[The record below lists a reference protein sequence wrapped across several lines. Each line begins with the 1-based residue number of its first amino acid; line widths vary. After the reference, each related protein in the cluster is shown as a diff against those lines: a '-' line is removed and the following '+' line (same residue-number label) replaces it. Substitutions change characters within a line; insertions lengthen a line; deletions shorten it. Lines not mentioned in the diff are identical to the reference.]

1 MLSFK
6 VMRPGATLMRN
17 LRLPTKLAALA
28 VVLIVPLVL
37 ITAFTFQRL
46 EAEIQFTQDEIH
58 GTEVVQ
64 SVGAVITEVQKHR
77 GQTNMLLSGNAAAQA
92 ALMTTREALLK
103 ASSAVDDHLARH
115 SRFNLQGEWTPIKSQ
130 IQGLA
135 STQSL
140 SAPQSFALHSALVDD
155 LRQLIYTSAERSSLL
170 FDPVPGTYFLMDM
183 TVVHTPVW
191 AEMLGQ
197 IRGLGAGQLAAAEPN
212 PAVLASISVLI
223 DNARVRS
230 KNIAYLQRFLRQHGL
245 ADLDGQ
251 PTIDQVLSFLAQAER
266 ALANRGSMSGSE
278 FFSAGTSAIDAV
290 AAYDSRLATRLKS
303 LLQERMAGDI
313 RAEFITVGSTA
324 LGVLTVIYL
333 MLSFYFSFVI
343 DFRQV
348 VGAMRETA
356 NGNLCSTITVR
367 GSDELSEQAAL
378 LKRMNG
384 NLSAMVAEVR
394 SNSALVAH
402 SGFSLASGN
411 RELADRTEQQAAN
424 LEQTAASVQEL
435 SSTVQQNAQT
445 AGDSDAAAGQ
455 VRNVAESGAQAMT
468 EAVDSVAEI
477 QRGAQQMNDII
488 GVIDSLAFQ
497 TNILAL
503 NAAVEAA
510 RAGEQ
515 GRGFAVVANE
525 VRTLAQRSAAS
536 AREIR
541 ALIQTS
547 SGQVDASVK
556 RIRVAGEN
564 MSQIVSGV
572 RGVAAN
578 MSLIS
583 AASAE
588 QSTGL
593 IQISSAVGQLDEIT
607 QRNAR
612 MVERAVHQADQLAA
626 RAGELARAVSSFQ
639 LQQGTAEEAVALVM
653 RAQELRETVG
663 HDAFV
668 RSLTEPQSGFHDRDM
683 YVFALDRMGA
693 YRAFGGKPEKVGSRV
708 QDIAGVDGQALLA
721 SIIAQAEHEPGWVEY
736 DIVNPQTGAVQTKI
750 SYVMQIDDLYVG
762 CGVYKS
768 VLASA

>member
-6 VMRPGATLMRN
+6 VIRPGVTLMRN
-17 LRLPTKLAALA
+17 LRLPTKLVALA

-212 PAVLASISVLI
+212 PAVLASIGVLI

-750 SYVMQIDDLYVG
+750 SYVMQIDDL
-762 CGVYKS
+762 
-768 VLASA
+768 

>member
-6 VMRPGATLMRN
+6 VMRLGVTLMRN

-212 PAVLASISVLI
+212 PAVLASIGVLI

-356 NGNLCSTITVR
+356 SGNLCSTITVR

>member
-6 VMRPGATLMRN
+6 PMKPGVTLMRN

-64 SVGAVITEVQKHR
+64 SIGAVIIEVQKHR

-92 ALMTTREALLK
+92 ALMTTREALVK

-115 SRFNLQGEWTPIKSQ
+115 KRFDLQGEWTPIKTQ

-183 TVVHTPVW
+183 TVVHTPAW

-212 PAVLASISVLI
+212 PAVLANIKVLI

-230 KNIAYLQRFLRQHGL
+230 KDIAYLQRFLRQHGL
-245 ADLDGQ
+245 ADMDGQ
-251 PTIDQVLSFLAQAER
+251 PTIDQVVSFLAQAER
-266 ALANRGSMSGSE
+266 ALANPGSMSGAE
-278 FFSAGTSAIDAV
+278 FFSAGTSAIEAV
-290 AAYDSRLATRLKS
+290 VAYDTRLAARLNS
-303 LLQERMAGDI
+303 LLQERMAGDV
-313 RAEFITVGSTA
+313 RAEFITVGFAA

-343 DFRQV
+343 DFRSV
-348 VGAMRETA
+348 INAMRETA
-356 NGNLCSTITVR
+356 TGNLCATLRVR
-367 GSDELSEQAAL
+367 GSDELAEQAAL
-378 LKRMNG
+378 LQRMNG
-384 NLSAMVAEVR
+384 RLSMMVAEVR
-394 SNSALVAH
+394 SSSALVAQ
-402 SGFSLASGN
+402 SGESLASGN
-411 RELADRTEQQAAN
+411 RDLADRTEQQAAN
-424 LEQTAASVQEL
+424 LEQTAASVHEL
-435 SSTVQQNAQT
+435 SSTVHQNAQT
-445 AGDSDAAAGQ
+445 AGDSDSQASK
-455 VRNVAESGAQAMT
+455 VRDVAESGGQAMS
-468 EAVDSVAEI
+468 EAVESVAQI
-477 QRGAQQMNDII
+477 QKGAQQMNDII

-525 VRTLAQRSAAS
+525 VRNLAQRSAAS

-547 SGQVDASVK
+547 SGQVDSSVK
-556 RIRVAGEN
+556 R
-564 MSQIVSGV
+564 M
-572 RGVAAN
+572 
-578 MSLIS
+578 
-583 AASAE
+583 
-588 QSTGL
+588 
-593 IQISSAVGQLDEIT
+593 
-607 QRNAR
+607 
-612 MVERAVHQADQLAA
+612 
-626 RAGELARAVSSFQ
+626 RAGGRQHGADRFGCAGRGRQ
-639 LQQGTAEEAVALVM
+639 HVAHLC
-653 RAQELRETVG
+653 RQR
-663 HDAFV
+663 
-668 RSLTEPQSGFHDRDM
+668 
-683 YVFALDRMGA
+683 
-693 YRAFGGKPEKVGSRV
+693 
-708 QDIAGVDGQALLA
+708 
-721 SIIAQAEHEPGWVEY
+721 
-736 DIVNPQTGAVQTKI
+736 
-750 SYVMQIDDLYVG
+750 
-762 CGVYKS
+762 
-768 VLASA
+768 

>member
-212 PAVLASISVLI
+212 PAVLASIGVLI

>member
-1 MLSFK
+1 MLFK
-6 VMRPGATLMRN
+6 VMRPGITLMRN
-17 LRLPTKLAALA
+17 LRLPTKLGFLAL
-28 VVLIVPLVL
+28 VLIVPLVL
-37 ITAFTFQRL
+37 ISAFLFQRL
-46 EAEIQFTQDEIH
+46 EAEIQFSQDEIH

-64 SVGAVITEVQKHR
+64 SLGAVIVEVQKHR

-103 ASSAVDDHLARH
+103 VSGVVDDHLARH
-115 SRFNLQGEWTPIKSQ
+115 SRFNLQSEWAPIKTQ

-140 SAPQSFALHSALVDD
+140 SAPQSFALHSDLVDD

-183 TVVHTPVW
+183 TVVHTPAW

-212 PAVLASISVLI
+212 PAVLANVQALI
-223 DNARVRS
+223 NKARARS
-230 KNIAYLQRFLRQHGL
+230 KDIAYLQRFQRQHGL
-245 ADLDGQ
+245 TDMEGQ
-251 PTIDQVLSFLAQAER
+251 PTIDKVLAFLTQAES
-266 ALANRGSMSGSE
+266 ALANRGSMSSAE

-290 AAYDSRLATRLKS
+290 VAYDARLSARLNS
-303 LLQERMAGDI
+303 LLQERMDAAI
-313 RAEFITVGSTA
+313 RAEVITVGVTA
-324 LGVLTVIYL
+324 IGVLTVIYL
-333 MLSFYFSFVI
+333 MLSFYFSFVL
-343 DFRQV
+343 DFRGV
-348 VGAMRETA
+348 MTTMREA
-356 NGNLCSTITVR
+356 ASGNLRTQLLVR
-367 GSDELSEQAAL
+367 GTDELAEQGSL
-378 LKRMNG
+378 LKDMNAR
-384 NLSAMVAEVR
+384 LSMMVAGVR

-445 AGDSDAAAGQ
+445 AGDSDSQAAK
-455 VRNVAESGAQAMT
+455 VRDVAESGGQAMS
-468 EAVDSVAEI
+468 EAVESVAQI
-477 QRGAQQMNDII
+477 QKGAQQMNEII

-525 VRTLAQRSAAS
+525 VRNLAQRSAAS

-547 SGQVDASVK
+547 SVQVDSSVK
-556 RIRVAGEN
+556 RMRVAGDN
-564 MSQIVSGV
+564 MAQIVSGV

-583 AASAE
+583 AASAA

-593 IQISSAVGQLDEIT
+593 IEISSAVGQLDEIT
-607 QRNAR
+607 QRNAQL
-612 MVERAVHQADQLAA
+612 VERAVKQADQLAS
-626 RAGELARAVSSFQ
+626 RAGDLAQAVASFK
-639 LQQGTAEEAVALVM
+639 LQQGSADEAVDLVERALEQRQSVG
-653 RAQELRETVG
+653 RERFTQ
-663 HDAFV
+663 A
-668 RSLTEPQSGFHDRDM
+668 LTDPQSGFHDRDM
-683 YVFALDRMGA
+683 YVFALDRNGT

-708 QDIAGVDGQALLA
+708 QDIAGVDGQTLLA
-721 SIIAQAEHEPGWVEY
+721 SIVAQAEHEPGWVEY
-736 DIVNPQTGAVQTKI
+736 DIVNPQTGAVQTKM
-750 SYVMQIDDLYVG
+750 SYVTRVDDLYVG

-768 VLASA
+768 ALVAA